1 VEMIQYDL
9 RAKKERVI
17 TRKLVKPRLEVKYP
31 RVEGLK
37 SRFAEQMINNSIMD
51 AVYDLIRQQGY
62 VQNPEMTITGT
73 FETKLHKNGLL
84 SLMYENYGYSKGA
97 AHGMTYKSSQTFDL
111 DNGMEYKLSDL
122 FKYDSNYVQRLSDI
136 IRKQFKEQDIPMLT
150 EFKSISPDQ
159 PYYLTDRAIGIYFQ
173 LYEYTPYAYGF
184 PTFEIPFEQV
194 KDIINPEGPIG
205 RLQ

>member
-1 VEMIQYDL
+1 MGWDV
-9 RAKKERVI
+9 RAKKERVL

-31 RVEGLK
+31 WVEGLK

-62 VQNPEMTITGT
+62 VQNPDMTITGT
-73 FETKLHKNGLL
+73 YETKLHKNGLL

-111 DNGMEYKLSDL
+111 ESGTEYKLSDL
-122 FKYDSNYVQRLSDI
+122 FQPGSDYVRRLSEI
-136 IRKQFKEQDIPMLT
+136 IRKEFKERDIPMLT

-159 PYYLTDRAIGIYFQ
+159 PYFLTDHTIGIYFQ
-173 LYEYTPYAYGF
+173 LYEYTPYVYGF
-184 PTFEIPFEQV
+184 PTFEIPFAQV
-194 KDIINPEGPIG
+194 KDIIDPQGPIG
-205 RLQ
+205 RLD